1 VKRISA
7 MLIYY
12 VLGFLLNLSTLVNMS
27 LAMQLFAPR
36 SPLPR
41 QNKDFDYGLLS
52 EYVRVPAGRG
62 SLRH

>member
-1 VKRISA
+1 
-7 MLIYY
+7 
-12 VLGFLLNLSTLVNMS
+12 MS

-41 QNKDFDYGLLS
+41 QNKDSDYGLLS
-52 EYVRVPAGRG
+52 EYVRVPVGRR